1 MLLNFSFE
9 NFIIF
14 KLPTFCIYMGYFCH
28 LNRNI
33 AIICFKSFIAVH
45 SHFGLYL
52 FIAYFITKQAHYE
65 KNIISTR
72 SNNIERNI
80 DMVISYINLPINIV
94 LLKSYM
100 PLYLIHRLNSKYI
113 SLFIL
118 GLCNVCSR
126 LRFCNPK

>member
-1 MLLNFSFE
+1 MKSGILNLIQCTYDSCLINVAELFVE

-65 KNIISTR
+65 KKIISTR

-80 DMVISYINLPINIV
+80 DMVISYINQPINIV
-94 LLKSYM
+94 LLKSYAA
-100 PLYLIHRLNSKYI
+100 I
-113 SLFIL
+113 SDTT
-118 GLCNVCSR
+118 S
-126 LRFCNPK
+126 

>member
-1 MLLNFSFE
+1 MKSEILNLIQCTYDSCLINVAELFVE

-28 LNRNI
+28 LNHNI

-65 KNIISTR
+65 KK
-72 SNNIERNI
+72 
-80 DMVISYINLPINIV
+80 
-94 LLKSYM
+94 LLAQEAITLKET
-100 PLYLIHRLNSKYI
+100 LIWL
-113 SLFIL
+113 
-118 GLCNVCSR
+118 
-126 LRFCNPK
+126 